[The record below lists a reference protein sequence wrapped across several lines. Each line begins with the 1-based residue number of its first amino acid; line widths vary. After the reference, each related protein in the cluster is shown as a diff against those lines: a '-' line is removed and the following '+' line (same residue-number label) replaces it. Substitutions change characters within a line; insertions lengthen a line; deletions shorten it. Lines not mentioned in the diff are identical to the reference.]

1 MKKPRVLLTATAFL
15 LLAACGSS
23 KDLAPLPD
31 SSSLTAVDTAS
42 DSSAS
47 ADFAE
52 AIPNILKGIEDI
64 KQEIKGLQISPG
76 ASSGSA
82 TGSTGATKPSTGTA
96 STGTTGATKPATG
109 TTTGSTGTTKPSAG
123 SGSTS
128 SGSTGSSAGNAA
140 EDAAAKGKAELLAVM
155 NKIQSSP
162 YVTLTAEKNEKN
174 LKTGKVSFNKIKM
187 SSRQPNLVRIDIIQS
202 SSGSDGVSAL
212 YTSGVGN
219 TIQIKK
225 LFIKLDLSKTDDRVV
240 SNNGYTGDKIDLFG
254 VSSRMANGYDAQLVG
269 TTQLNGTKLNVLKV
283 TTKGTNSL
291 DDRVGYEYLGYEP
304 DTHAIRLWE
313 AYDKSGGKDPFFR
326 MALTEISFPSS
337 MPDST
342 FKL

>member
-23 KDLAPLPD
+23 RDLAPIPD
-31 SSSLTAVDTAS
+31 SSSLTPAVDTSS

-47 ADFAE
+47 ADFAA

-64 KQEIKGLQISPG
+64 KQEIKGLQISP
-76 ASSGSA
+76 SA
-82 TGSTGATKPSTGTA
+82 GSTTTGTTKPSTGTG
-96 STGTTGATKPATG
+96 STGTTGTTKPSTG
-109 TTTGSTGTTKPSAG
+109 TTTGSTGTTGTTKPSTG

-140 EDAAAKGKAELLAVM
+140 DDAAAKGKAELLAVM
-155 NKIQSSP
+155 NKIQSSA